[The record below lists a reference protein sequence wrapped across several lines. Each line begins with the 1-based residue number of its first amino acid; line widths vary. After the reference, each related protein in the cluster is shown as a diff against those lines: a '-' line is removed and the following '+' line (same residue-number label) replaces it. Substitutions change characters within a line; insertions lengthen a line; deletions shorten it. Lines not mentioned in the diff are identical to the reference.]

1 MAYLMYSLSAIL
13 IFVGLATLLHLQ
25 FGITGIVNFGV
36 VGFWGLGMYS
46 VGVFMIHANIPY
58 ILALLMGTA
67 LTGVV
72 ALGLGALVL
81 KLDGQAILVATL
93 AFATIV
99 NNLAITEKWL
109 TNGVRGLGTVPFP
122 IDVGRYSDLVFFIIL
137 LAVTVILFLYTYK
150 LEHAPYGRLLS
161 SIQDNET
168 LARGLGKSTFR
179 HKLIFFA
186 LTSAIMGLFGG
197 LQASLNHFLVPRLL
211 GPGTTFTVWIALILG
226 GRKRLFGGLIGAI
239 ITLGIFDLLIET
251 YAPIPTSAAQLV
263 PTIKFMLYGLTLLLI
278 LMFKPTGVLGDKKQS
293 VLSEKIEK
301 LSGRG

>member
-1 MAYLMYSLSAIL
+1 MAYLTYSLTSIL
-13 IFVGLATLLHLQ
+13 IFVSLATLLHLQ

-36 VGFWGLGMYS
+36 VGFWGIGMYG
-46 VGVFMIHANIPY
+46 VGVFMIYADIPY
-58 ILALLMGTA
+58 IFAILLGTA
-67 LTGVV
+67 LTGVI
-72 ALGLGALVL
+72 ALGLGAIVL

-99 NNLAITEKWL
+99 NNLVITEKWL
-109 TNGVRGLGTVPFP
+109 TNGVQGLGTVPFP
-122 IDVGRYSDLVFFIIL
+122 IDAGRYSDIVFFVIIL
-137 LAVTVILFLYTYK
+137 VVTAILFLYAYK

-179 HKLIFFA
+179 HKLVFFA
-186 LTSAIMGLFGG
+186 LTCALMGLFGG

-211 GPGTTFTVWIALILG
+211 GPGTTFTVWIVLIVG
-226 GRKRLFGGLIGAI
+226 GRKRLFGGFIGAI
-239 ITLGIFDLLIET
+239 ITLGIFDLIIET
-251 YAPIPTSAAQLV
+251 YAPIPASAAQLV
-263 PTIKFMLYGLTLLLI
+263 PTIKYMLYGLTLLLI

-293 VLSEKIEK
+293 ILSERIEK